1 VKKGIGDAILGEA
14 IGLNEVLDV
23 AINLQ
28 LIKVIFELDAQ
39 VVVQEV
45 KSVKNPRS
53 TWGRIV

>member
-28 LIKVIFELDAQ
+28 LSKVIFELDAQ

-45 KSVKNPRS
+45 KPVKNPRS

>member
-1 VKKGIGDAILGEA
+1 VKKRTGDATLDEA
-14 IGLNEVLDV
+14 IGLNEALDV

-28 LIKVIFELDAQ
+28 LSKVIFELDAQ

-45 KSVKNPRS
+45 KPVKNPRS

>member
-1 VKKGIGDAILGEA
+1 VKKRIGNATLGVAID
-14 IGLNEVLDV
+14 LNEALDV

-28 LIKVIFELDAQ
+28 LSKVIFELDAQ

-45 KSVKNPRS
+45 KPVKNPRS